1 MLKMAQQLAAAEAE
15 LQEQQQQLASTM
27 EQLQD
32 KREKQQPQPQLVQQR
47 ETQLQAACQAAAVL
61 TSPGS
66 TLLQLARQHGQ
77 FACSS
82 QQQYVK
88 IQQEIQ
94 RAGVLPARAL
104 PGWLFQQHLPCLV
117 TLSQQRHD
125 SKPMEVIGTQHAEVS
140 CLLSLLSY
148 ILYSQ
153 LLPATL
159 CNPRTWI

>member
-66 TLLQLARQHGQ
+66 TLLQLAHQHGQ

-125 SKPMEVIGTQHAEVS
+125 SKAMEVIGTQHAEVS